1 MEPPHHTQRTHP
13 MRYVRPLLIA
23 FLWTLPCLFA
33 FTQQPAPPLTAAAIM
48 ALVAA
53 HQDATEAERAHY
65 TYIQHVRVASHKGK
79 AIMCAEVTDS
89 RVTPFGKSSHQE
101 LLTLDGRLF
110 HKGKYVTYTDLPKT
124 PNGSNHR
131 NSDLELNLGD
141 DDSDRDLVESM
152 RNNFTNDNSTESRNG
167 IADNL
172 FPLTTRQQ
180 LHEDFVLLGRER
192 MNGRDVFHISFHPKD
207 KSDFGWKGDAYIDTT
222 AFQPVLVRTAMA
234 RNIPFAV
241 RALLGT
247 NVPGLGFT
255 VIHAPQPDGTWFP
268 ISFGTEFKIKVL
280 FVYSREITI
289 AAENRNFEKTHV
301 NSQIVEGPTLPSPQP

>member
-1 MEPPHHTQRTHP
+1 MK
-13 MRYVRPLLIA
+13 YLRPLLLALIWA
-23 FLWTLPCLFA
+23 LPCLVGIS
-33 FTQQPAPPLTAAAIM
+33 QQSVRAAELPLTAAAIM
-48 ALVAA
+48 ELVAA

-65 TYIQHVRVASHKGK
+65 TYIQHTRVASHKGK
-79 AIMCAEVTDS
+79 TIMCAEVTDS
-89 RVTPFGKSSHQE
+89 RVTPLGKGSHQE

-110 HKGKYVTYTDLPKT
+110 HKGRYITYADLPKKKSD
-124 PNGSNHR
+124 NQG
-131 NSDLELNLGD
+131 SDLELNLGD
-141 DDSDRDLVESM
+141 DDSDRGLVESM
-152 RNNFTNDNSTESRNG
+152 RNNFTNDNSTGSKDG

-180 LHEDFVLLGRER
+180 VHEDFVLVGRER
-192 MNGRDVFHISFHPKD
+192 MNGRDVFHIRFRPKD
-207 KSDFGWKGDAYIDTT
+207 RSDFGWKGEAYIDTT

-255 VIHAPQPDGTWFP
+255 VIYAPQPDGTWFP
-268 ISFGTEFKIKVL
+268 TSFGTEFKIKFL
-280 FVYSREITI
+280 FFYSREITI

-301 NSQIVEGPTLPSPQP
+301 NSQIVEGPTPPSPQP